1 MKKLIKKFWM
11 SITCVFFILVVMS
24 FNVFA
29 LEKENANGKT
39 GNLTWNLDD
48 AGVLTISGEGQMPNY
63 SFGTSPWNDYKDKI
77 LKVVIEDV

>member
-48 AGVLTISGEGQMPNY
+48 AGVLTISGEGQMPN
-63 SFGTSPWNDYKDKI
+63 
-77 LKVVIEDV
+77 